1 MTGKPKGYEVVPFR
15 MSVPAA
21 PKPAP
26 EVLQGGRFPDK
37 IPILGLDGQPTRL
50 QEAQRRAEELLRR
63 CRYRHERGNRTAVID
78 LVRGHPELVFMDAWL
93 RQTLLNAT
101 LLRKK
106 PGRPRSSFYRH
117 PLVIV
122 GLVSH
127 LRETGEAA
135 TVEEALHRLDELGFG
150 FYDSLKSAYYQAH
163 SESRFQAVLKE
174 YPARRQLLAAE
185 EAKRLLSRVR
195 RLGPGEEITYT
206 GSDPRLGELTVR
218 FKDAG

>member
-1 MTGKPKGYEVVPFR
+1 
-15 MSVPAA
+15 
-21 PKPAP
+21 
-26 EVLQGGRFPDK
+26 
-37 IPILGLDGQPTRL
+37 LG
-50 QEAQRRAEELLRR
+50 
-63 CRYRHERGNRTAVID
+63 
-78 LVRGHPELVFMDAWL
+78 
-93 RQTLLNAT
+93 
-101 LLRKK
+101 
-106 PGRPRSSFYRH
+106 SF
-117 PLVIV
+117 L
-122 GLVSH
+122 H

-174 YPARRQLLAAE
+174 YPARRQLLTAE